1 VGWYSEP
8 EKAKVLVPSCVIS
21 SIVSD
26 LVVSARCGNTGGVF
40 YHFWLGCI
48 YNYTAGGTPCFKS
61 ARVSSYRRTCI
72 YLLILFWN
80 LKTSKFCN
88 VPYWYT
94 LFTTEISGKD
104 PSTADLPCNST
115 VDVSN
120 VLYADVF
127 FLHAALLKLYI
138 CVILDVKSNICWWT
152 PWITKTYHNGS
163 SKGYGSVCWTQMKKH
178 VFTLGAESNSWCSS
192 HFMNGTGNLV
202 GIWMQLNNVEWSISR
217 KYMDGKS
224 LFQAPLNS

>member
-1 VGWYSEP
+1 MFLTDILCLLQKY
-8 EKAKVLVPSCVIS
+8 
-21 SIVSD
+21 
-26 LVVSARCGNTGGVF
+26 
-40 YHFWLGCI
+40 LGR
-48 YNYTAGGTPCFKS
+48 TLQL
-61 ARVSSYRRTCI
+61 RTCHAI
-72 YLLILFWN
+72 RLLMLVM
-80 LKTSKFCN
+80 FCM
-88 VPYWYT
+88 
-94 LFTTEISGKD
+94 LM
-104 PSTADLPCNST
+104 C
-115 VDVSN
+115 
-120 VLYADVF
+120 F

-202 GIWMQLNNVEWSISR
+202 GIWMQLNNVQWSISR